1 MQKIIATLTS
11 PEGVVSRQTMVKF
24 AGQPIQLNV
33 PAGTKLDLQVQGQA
47 PAQGKT
53 LKADAKPELKLQ
65 QAGNKLLVEGEG
77 EVLVEVADFYANP
90 NSSVGSLSW
99 DYSALPDGITAQNVE
114 GKAATEVMGS
124 SVSEA
129 SNAMSFLGGLSA
141 PAALAVGG
149 VGLALASGG
158 GGGGGIG
165 ATSTSTPAAPTL
177 SLAAASQV
185 SPSQIGATQLAKP
198 TFTGTAQAGASVNVY
213 DSGLLLG
220 TAVANSL
227 GVWSVTSSLDLGTG
241 RHSNVYAVQTDPAGN
256 ISPASA
262 VYTVT
267 VLPVTAAPTNTFV
280 PANYVFSI
288 SSSDINGDGALD
300 IGVAVRSNFVAL
312 LKSDGTG
319 VFSAL
324 AHNMP
329 KLNVTFNTAATG
341 LVDFNGDGRTDVIS
355 LPILG
360 NDTAFAGLSQ
370 SYFVNRGG
378 ADRLINVAHAADAYT
393 RNNLTD
399 YVGFTAMNLMGD
411 INGDGFL
418 DFSVGYYD
426 SAMGKGNV
434 SYMLSTGAGL
444 WRQVFSFDGTPAP
457 TGDLPSAMSVDLNGD
472 GLLDRVTVKATS
484 GDTLSWLAN
493 AQGGGYTLS
502 STLTAL
508 NPLSTGR
515 SAALNQAVDLNG
527 DGFLDLVGVGGK
539 VAYGSANGQLTAAT
553 LIVSGATAN
562 GGGAPWQTMA
572 GDVNGDGRLDMVY
585 SDALNNLVVALQNT
599 DGTYTNGAAGIGWG
613 ALGLNLNEVTLG
625 LQLLDVNGDRSLDFV
640 ALGAPVAPIGEFPV
654 GQSSVKLNTTV
665 VAENTFLRVVVANDH
680 GGQDAYGAV
689 VRLYDSAT
697 GALVAMRSASTASAA
712 RNANFGSY
720 GADFFGLDPAKTY
733 DVAVVYPGSDKQVTV
748 VTGKAGL
755 GVSGINSTALNQ
767 IVDSSLTGVSAGG
780 KDVIWVAKENRS
792 TSTTGGY
799 WQGANLADQMVGDK
813 GNDVFKPNGA
823 RAGEVGDTLTGGGG
837 NDRFVFDVKATLNT
851 GATITDFTA
860 TAGAE
865 ADSIDM
871 GALLTAVGY
880 TGARTAAGVADWVKL
895 VDVGGKT
902 TVQVDAHA
910 GTAGAASGFVDL
922 VTLNGVSGKSL
933 AQLVSGGFVHL
944 GGVQVSGVVAD
955 QTVTEAASQT
965 GVKLAAAA
973 VVAAEG
979 GQWAA
984 GFTGG
989 KLVVSLSG
997 ATAADTLGFDT
1008 SVNSVGYDSGTRA
1021 VSIGGTHVGTVSA
1034 TDNGVGALG
1043 KLAIAFDFAA
1053 AGANYATEAQQAQA
1067 VQAVMQ
1073 SLKLTSASEAP
1084 TALDRAITFTLTDAL
1099 GDTLDV
1105 YSGLHITPLADNATL
1120 GGVNYVTGTE
1130 SVETL
1135 TGTVADETIIG
1146 YNGVPT
1152 ASNLASLNTALTFGD
1167 TLTGGGGKDTF
1178 KWLSQ
1183 QLMNSDASDKITD
1196 FGLKGGTG
1204 TGQGTAEADVLDLSA
1219 LLKGY
1224 NGSSTL
1230 SDYVQAV
1237 AVGGKVQIQVDFDG
1251 KANGSAFEKTWFM
1264 TLDNL
1269 TVNGNNEVLANGATV
1284 ATTSG
1289 NLTLANLVQQMVT
1302 DSQFKLL

>member
-11 PEGVVSRQTMVKF
+11 PEGVVTHQTLVKPT
-24 AGQPIQLNV
+24 GQPVQLNV
-33 PAGTKLDLQVQGQA
+33 PAGSKLDLQVQGQA
-47 PAQGKT
+47 PGKT
-53 LKADAKPELKLQ
+53 LKADAKPDLKLKQ
-65 QAGNKLLVEGEG
+65 VGNKLLVEGDG
-77 EVLVEVADFYANP
+77 EVLVEVADFHANP

-99 DYSALPDGITAQNVE
+99 DAAALPAGTTAQNVE
-114 GKAATEVMGS
+114 GTATPEVMGS
-124 SVSEA
+124 GVSEA
-129 SNAMSFLGGLSA
+129 SNAMSFWGGLSA
-141 PAALAVGG
+141 PAALAFGG

-158 GGGGGIG
+158 GNG
-165 ATSTSTPAAPTL
+165 ATPISTPAAPTL

-185 SPSQIGATQLAKP
+185 SPSQTSATQLAKP
-198 TFTGTAQAGASVNVY
+198 TFTGTAQAGASVSVY

-256 ISPASA
+256 VSPASA
-262 VYTVT
+262 VYAVT
-267 VLPVTAAPTNTFV
+267 VLPVVTAPSAFTS
-280 PANYVFSI
+280 PAAYVFSI
-288 SSSDINGDGALD
+288 SSGDINGDGSVDLRVSAQATGD
-300 IGVAVRSNFVAL
+300 AL
-312 LKSDGTG
+312 LKGDGAGSFVNLTH
-319 VFSAL
+319 S
-324 AHNMP
+324 MP
-329 KLNVTFNTAATG
+329 VKLPNTVHNTAATG
-341 LVDFNGDGRTDVIS
+341 MVDFNGDGRMDVITLPS
-355 LPILG
+355 L
-360 NDTAFAGLSQ
+360 NQATAAEGALSQ

-378 ADRLINVAHAADAYT
+378 ADRLINVANAADAYL
-393 RNNLTD
+393 RSNAS
-399 YVGFTAMNLMGD
+399 GFNGYNAMNLMGD

-426 SAMGKGNV
+426 TAMAKGNI
-434 SYMLSTGAGL
+434 SYMLSTGAGV
-444 WRQVFSFDGTPAP
+444 WRQVFSFDGTPTP
-457 TGDLPSAMSVDLNGD
+457 SVQLPSALSVDLNGD
-472 GLLDRVTVKATS
+472 GLLDRITVNVSTGATA
-484 GDTLSWLAN
+484 GDGYAWLAN

-502 STLTAL
+502 ASTTLAALYPWSSGRSMAL
-508 NPLSTGR
+508 NAP
-515 SAALNQAVDLNG
+515 ADLNG
-527 DGFLDLVGVGGK
+527 DGFFDLVGANGK
-539 VAYGSANGQLTAAT
+539 VSYGSANGQFAAPAAVT
-553 LIVSGATAN
+553 VTGLGAAN
-562 GGGAPWQTMA
+562 AALPWQTLVA
-572 GDVNGDGRLDMVY
+572 DVNGDGRLDMVY
-585 SDALNNLVVALQNT
+585 AETAIKLVVALGNA
-599 DGTYTNGAAGIGWG
+599 DGTYTNAAATMGWEVGAD
-613 ALGLNLNEVTLG
+613 LNAQTTG
-625 LQLLDVNGDRSLDFV
+625 LQLVDLNGDRSLDFV
-640 ALGAPVAPIGEFPV
+640 MMGTNLAGQTV
-654 GQSSVKLNTTV
+654 GQSSVKLNTTA
-665 VAENTFLRVVVANDH
+665 VAENTFLRVMVANDH

-697 GALVAMRSASTASAA
+697 GALVAMRSASSSSAS
-712 RNANFGSY
+712 RNSNFGSY

-755 GVSGINSTALNQ
+755 GVSGINGATLNE

-780 KDVIWVAKENRS
+780 KDVVWVAKENRG

-865 ADSIDM
+865 ADSIDV

-880 TGARTAAGVADWVKL
+880 TGARTAAGVADWIKL

-902 TVQVDAHA
+902 TVLVDAHA

-933 AQLVSGGFVHL
+933 AQLVLGGFVHL

-955 QTVTEAASQT
+955 QTVTEAASQA
-965 GVKLAAAA
+965 GVQLAAAA

-984 GFTGG
+984 GFSGG

-997 ATAADTLGFDT
+997 ATAADSLGFDT
-1008 SVNSVGYDSGTRA
+1008 SANSVGYDSATRA
-1021 VSIGGTHVGTVSA
+1021 VSIGGVQVGTVSA
-1034 TDNGVGALG
+1034 SDNGVGAVG

-1053 AGANYATEAQQAQA
+1053 AGASYATEAQQAQA

-1105 YSGLHITPLADNATL
+1105 YSGLRITPLADNATL

-1135 TGTVADETIIG
+1135 AGTVADETLMG

-1152 ASNLASLNTALTFGD
+1152 AANLASLNTALTFGD

-1183 QLMNSDASDKITD
+1183 QLMNSDAGDKITD

-1204 TGQGTAEADVLDLSA
+1204 SGQGTAEADVLDLSA

-1224 NGSSTL
+1224 TGSSTV

-1269 TVNGNNEVLANGATV
+1269 SVVGSDVQANSATV
-1284 ATTSG
+1284 T
-1289 NLTLANLVQQMVT
+1289 TLANLVQQMVT

>member
-11 PEGVVSRQTMVKF
+11 PEGVVTHQTLVKPT
-24 AGQPIQLNV
+24 GQPVQLNV
-33 PAGTKLDLQVQGQA
+33 PAGSKLDLQVQGQA
-47 PAQGKT
+47 PGKT
-53 LKADAKPELKLQ
+53 LKADAKPDLKLKQ
-65 QAGNKLLVEGEG
+65 VGNKLLVEGDG
-77 EVLVEVADFYANP
+77 EVLVEVADFHANP

-99 DYSALPDGITAQNVE
+99 DAAALPAGTTAQNVE
-114 GKAATEVMGS
+114 GTATPEVMGS
-124 SVSEA
+124 GVSEA
-129 SNAMSFLGGLSA
+129 SNAMSFWGGLSA
-141 PAALAVGG
+141 PAALAFGG

-158 GGGGGIG
+158 GNG
-165 ATSTSTPAAPTL
+165 ATPISTPAAPTL

-185 SPSQIGATQLAKP
+185 SPSQTSATQLAKP
-198 TFTGTAQAGASVNVY
+198 TFTGTAQAGASVSVY

-256 ISPASA
+256 VSPASA
-262 VYTVT
+262 VYAVT
-267 VLPVTAAPTNTFV
+267 VLPVITAPTNTFV

-288 SSSDINGDGALD
+288 SSSDINGDGTVD

-319 VFSAL
+319 SFSSL

-329 KLNVTFNTAATG
+329 KLNQTFNSAATG
-341 LVDFNGDGRTDVIS
+341 LVDFNGDGRADVIS
-355 LPILG
+355 LPILQ
-360 NDTAFAGLSQ
+360 NDSAFAGLSQ

-378 ADRLINVAHAADAYT
+378 ADRLINVVNAADAYT

-426 SAMGKGNV
+426 TAMAKGNV

-457 TGDLPSAMSVDLNGD
+457 TVHLPSVMSVDLNGD
-472 GLLDRVTVKATS
+472 GLLDRVTVTATS

-493 AQGGGYTLS
+493 AQGAYILS

-508 NPLSTGR
+508 NPLSNGR

-553 LIVSGATAN
+553 VTVSGATVN
-562 GGGAPWQTMA
+562 GGGTPWQTMV

-585 SDALNNLVVALQNT
+585 SDASNNLVVALRNA
-599 DGTYTNGAAGIGWG
+599 DGSYTNGAAGLDWG
-613 ALGLNLNEVTLG
+613 ALGLALNDVSLG
-625 LQLLDVNGDRSLDFV
+625 LQLIDVNSDRSLDFV
-640 ALGAPVAPIGEFPV
+640 ALGAPVVSVGVVPV
-654 GQSSVKLNTTV
+654 GQSSVKLNTTA
-665 VAENTFLRVVVANDH
+665 VAENTFLRVMVANDH

-697 GALVAMRSASTASAA
+697 GALVAMRSASRASAS
-712 RNANFGSY
+712 RNSNFGSY

-755 GVSGINSTALNQ
+755 GVSGINGAALNQ

-780 KDVIWVAKENRS
+780 KDVVWVAKENRG

-823 RAGEVGDTLTGGGG
+823 RAGEAGDTLTGGGG

-865 ADSIDM
+865 ADSIDV

-880 TGARTAAGVADWVKL
+880 TGARTAAGVADWIKL

-902 TVQVDAHA
+902 TVLVDAHA

-933 AQLVSGGFVHL
+933 AQLVLGGFVHL

-955 QTVTEAASQT
+955 QTVTEAASQA
-965 GVKLAAAA
+965 GVQLAAAA

-984 GFTGG
+984 GFSGG

-997 ATAADTLGFDT
+997 ATAADSLGFDT
-1008 SVNSVGYDSGTRA
+1008 SANSVGYDSATRA
-1021 VSIGGTHVGTVSA
+1021 VSIGGVQVGTVSA
-1034 TDNGVGALG
+1034 SDNGVGAVG

-1053 AGANYATEAQQAQA
+1053 AGASYATEAQQAQA

-1105 YSGLHITPLADNATL
+1105 YSGLRITPLADNATL

-1135 TGTVADETIIG
+1135 AGTVADETLMG

-1152 ASNLASLNTALTFGD
+1152 ATNLASLNTALTFGD

-1183 QLMNSDASDKITD
+1183 QLMNSDAGDKITD

-1204 TGQGTAEADVLDLSA
+1204 SGQGTAEADVLDLSA

-1224 NGSSTL
+1224 TGSSTV

-1269 TVNGNNEVLANGATV
+1269 SVVGSDVQANSATV
-1284 ATTSG
+1284 T
-1289 NLTLANLVQQMVT
+1289 TLANLVQQMVT